1 MPNIQTNMPSIHSNV
16 PSIHSNVPSV
26 HSNMPS
32 VHSNMPNIHD
42 VAARSNIPTCQTCTT
57 SPLARSDIPT
67 CQTFIPTCQTF
78 IPACQT
84 FIPTCQTF
92 IPTCQTFIP
101 TCQAFI
107 HDIAARTS
115 LSCGVVVV
123 VCTGQRSAQSI
134 SPSVGSADDCQRYT
148 DTPQRTNERTH
159 ERTNERTNE
168 RTERVSSSVA
178 RATCRPCLLTY
189 FTWTTCFPS
198 LSSIYPGCRNGC
210 RGVCGRMVRA
220 DVRIILREG
229 GCRDGR
235 NVVE

>member
-57 SPLARSDIPT
+57 SPLAPT
-67 CQTFIPTCQTF
+67 FQHAKHSFQHAKHSFQHAKHSFQHAKHSYTTSPLGRRCLVVSWSLFVQVSGPRNQSHR
-78 IPACQT
+78 PS
-84 FIPTCQTF
+84 
-92 IPTCQTFIP
+92 
-101 TCQAFI
+101 
-107 HDIAARTS
+107 AAQMT
-115 LSCGVVVV
+115 
-123 VCTGQRSAQSI
+123 AK
-134 SPSVGSADDCQRYT
+134 

-220 DVRIILREG
+220 DVRIILRER

>member
-57 SPLARSDIPT
+57 SPLAPT
-67 CQTFIPTCQTF
+67 FQHAKHSFQHAKHSYTTSPLGRRCLVVSWSLFVQVSGPRNQSHR
-78 IPACQT
+78 PS
-84 FIPTCQTF
+84 
-92 IPTCQTFIP
+92 
-101 TCQAFI
+101 
-107 HDIAARTS
+107 AAQMT
-115 LSCGVVVV
+115 
-123 VCTGQRSAQSI
+123 AK
-134 SPSVGSADDCQRYT
+134 